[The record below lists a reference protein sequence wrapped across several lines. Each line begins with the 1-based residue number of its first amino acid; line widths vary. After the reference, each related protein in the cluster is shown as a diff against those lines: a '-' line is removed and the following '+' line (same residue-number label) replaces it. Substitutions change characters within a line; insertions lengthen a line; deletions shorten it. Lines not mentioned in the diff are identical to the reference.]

1 MDRKHFIE
9 TFKNYVK
16 TFDMDDI
23 QIYLKYE
30 HTLHVAENCDAIAE
44 SLGLSEED
52 RDIAWETG
60 VLHDIGRFRQVQ
72 KYHTFIDAVSV
83 DHAELSADILFKEGM
98 IREFDKDCEN
108 DELLELAVRQHNK
121 YRLPESLN
129 ERELLFCRIIRDA
142 DKVDIFRVNSRVG
155 MDNLYKVPMEEVYE
169 SGVTPEVYEFFEKQ
183 STIPRNI
190 MKTIGDHFIG
200 HCALAWELVYP
211 KSRDLVKKQGYLE
224 EMMNFPTRN
233 PQMKEILKDAREKLT
248 VFLEQ

>member
-9 TFKNYVK
+9 TFKNYAA
-16 TFDMDDI
+16 TFDMNDI

-30 HTLHVAENCDAIAE
+30 HTLHVAENCDAIAR
-44 SLGLSEED
+44 SLGLSEKD
-52 RDIAWETG
+52 RDIAWKTG
-60 VLHDIGRFRQVQ
+60 VLHDIGRFRQIQ
-72 KYHTFIDAVSV
+72 KYHTFIDSISV

-98 IREFDKDCEN
+98 IREFDEDPEN
-108 DELLELAVRQHNK
+108 DEILELAIRQHNK
-121 YRLPESLN
+121 YRLPEDLTD
-129 ERELLFCRIIRDA
+129 RELLFCQIIRDA

-155 MDNLYKVPMEEVYE
+155 MDNLYKVSMEEVYE

-183 STIPRNI
+183 STIPKNI

-200 HCALAWELVYP
+200 HCALAWELVYS
-211 KSRDLVKKQGYLE
+211 KSRELVNKQGYLE